1 MKKNIIDKLNKGLEK
16 IFLTVNKDYIN
27 CIGRCTDLKLYNIIC
42 SDLYN
47 DDNFNDFCYYAFND
61 YEDFENTLNAKREY
75 IHLSS
80 KFYIL
85 PDDNILN
92 FFDIQYLENM
102 SYKEKIL
109 YLLDIFISTQIDY
122 SLSIDDLIV
131 IDNNKITD
139 VGNLATDFIKDCY
152 NYFYTNSKNIDDIIN
167 EFINDFNKF
176 INDYFED
183 VWKLYDYIDDF
194 KENQLQYYKDYLN
207 IDKQII

>member
-16 IFLTVNKDYIN
+16 IFATVNKDYIN
-27 CIGRCTDLKLYNIIC
+27 CIGRCTDLKLHNIIC

-47 DDNFNDFCYYAFND
+47 DDDFNNFCYYAFND
-61 YEDFENTLNAKREY
+61 YEDFENTLSVKREY

-85 PDDNILN
+85 PSDNILN
-92 FFDIQYLENM
+92 FFDIQYLENR

-109 YLLDIFISTQIDY
+109 YLLDIFVNTQIDY
-122 SLSIDDLIV
+122 SLSINDLII

-139 VGNLATDFIKDCY
+139 IGNFATEFVKDYC
-152 NYFYTNSKNIDDIIN
+152 NYFYANSKNIDDIIN

-194 KENQLQYYKDYLN
+194 KKNQMQYYKDYITN
-207 IDKQII
+207 IA

>member
-16 IFLTVNKDYIN
+16 IFLTANKDYIN
-27 CIGRCTDLKLYNIIC
+27 CIGRCEDLKLHDIAC

-47 DDNFNDFCYYAFND
+47 DDDFNNFCYYAFND
-61 YEDFENTLNAKREY
+61 YEDFENTLSVKREY

-85 PDDNILN
+85 PSDNILS
-92 FFDIQYLENM
+92 FFDIEYLKNM

-139 VGNLATDFIKDCY
+139 IGNLATDFIKDCY

-167 EFINDFNKF
+167 DFINDFNKF

-194 KENQLQYYKDYLN
+194 KENQLEFYKNYITN
-207 IDKQII
+207 IA

>member
-27 CIGRCTDLKLYNIIC
+27 CIGRCADLKLHDIAC

-47 DDNFNDFCYYAFND
+47 DNNFNDFCYYAFSD
-61 YEDFENTLNAKREY
+61 YEDFENTLSVKREY

-92 FFDIQYLENM
+92 FFDIEYLKNM

-109 YLLDIFISTQIDY
+109 YLLDIFVNTQIDY
-122 SLSIDDLIV
+122 SLSINDLIV
-131 IDNNKITD
+131 IDNDKIID
-139 VGNLATDFIKDCY
+139 IGNFAIDFVKDYC
-152 NYFYTNSKNIDDIIN
+152 NYFYTNSNIDDIIN
-167 EFINDFNKF
+167 EFVNDFNKF

-194 KENQLQYYKDYLN
+194 KENQLEFYKDYITN
-207 IDKQII
+207 IA

>member
-16 IFLTVNKDYIN
+16 IFATANKDYIN
-27 CIGRCTDLKLYNIIC
+27 CIGRCTDLKLHNIIC

-47 DDNFNDFCYYAFND
+47 DDDFNNFCYYAFND

-85 PDDNILN
+85 PDDNILS
-92 FFDIQYLENM
+92 FFDIQYLENK

-109 YLLDIFISTQIDY
+109 YLLDIFVNTQIDY
-122 SLSIDDLIV
+122 SFSIDDLIV
-131 IDNNKITD
+131 VDNNKIID
-139 VGNLATDFIKDCY
+139 IGNFAIDFIK
-152 NYFYTNSKNIDDIIN
+152 NYYYLYKNIDDIIN

-194 KENQLQYYKDYLN
+194 KENQLEFYKDYITN
-207 IDKQII
+207 IA